1 MSKNSPPHSF
11 NKLRIPKFLFHNKKS
26 FYEIE
31 NNNPNT
37 RKFNKTCLTTPKTN
51 YKKTFRTPYYQTTY
65 FKDPYFLNDSNL
77 QIQLQIL
84 REINKEDLD
93 IESFASTSTNRTK
106 YPVIIDNKN
115 NKKENSDYFYKS
127 VFKMK
132 PIFRKFRPIVDN
144 KFNMRYAENEEQYQ
158 ALIEKEAKI
167 LKAQGKPVKKKNVS
181 ELIKFQMK
189 DIKDRIRFMK
199 GIMDYTYPGFVLTKI
214 EVMEKQLNS
223 EDTSSRFK
231 NFLTPVS
238 MRNLE
243 NKNRGIERKKYLYGS
258 IGIVKSQNKLR
269 LRKK

>member
-1 MSKNSPPHSF
+1 MNRRTIPHSF
-11 NKLRIPKFLFHNKKS
+11 SKLRIPKILSHNAHTFSNLDQCKHSSLKL
-26 FYEIE
+26 
-31 NNNPNT
+31 
-37 RKFNKTCLTTPKTN
+37 NKNSISTPKLN
-51 YKKTFRTPYYQTTY
+51 IKQNFNVPYYQTTY
-65 FKDPYFLNDSNL
+65 YKDPYFLNDSNL

-93 IESFASTSTNRTK
+93 IESYALTSTNRTN
-106 YPVIIDNKN
+106 YPFILN
-115 NKKENSDYFYKS
+115 NSTQKENNDYFYKS

-158 ALIEKEAKI
+158 ALVEKEAKI

>member
-1 MSKNSPPHSF
+1 
-11 NKLRIPKFLFHNKKS
+11 
-26 FYEIE
+26 
-31 NNNPNT
+31 
-37 RKFNKTCLTTPKTN
+37 
-51 YKKTFRTPYYQTTY
+51 
-65 FKDPYFLNDSNL
+65 
-77 QIQLQIL
+77 
-84 REINKEDLD
+84 
-93 IESFASTSTNRTK
+93 
-106 YPVIIDNKN
+106 
-115 NKKENSDYFYKS
+115 
-127 VFKMK
+127 MK

-158 ALIEKEAKI
+158 ALVEKEAKI

>member
-1 MSKNSPPHSF
+1 
-11 NKLRIPKFLFHNKKS
+11 
-26 FYEIE
+26 
-31 NNNPNT
+31 
-37 RKFNKTCLTTPKTN
+37 
-51 YKKTFRTPYYQTTY
+51 
-65 FKDPYFLNDSNL
+65 
-77 QIQLQIL
+77 
-84 REINKEDLD
+84 
-93 IESFASTSTNRTK
+93 
-106 YPVIIDNKN
+106 
-115 NKKENSDYFYKS
+115 
-127 VFKMK
+127 MK